1 MIVNECSVNC
11 MRAGLPL
18 CGATG
23 VIVSIFSFFVFQNHV
38 DLGRGHQAQQPSLW
52 LSPTP
57 SPPSN
62 VCVCSSLLNELCTG
76 LRACHV
82 SVIVFGS
89 VALGLYLF
97 TTQLCTDT
105 YSSHVWFERRL
116 IL

>member
-57 SPPSN
+57 SPPSVDSDVEDSDQN
-62 VCVCSSLLNELCTG
+62 SITAEVTTTARHEEPQTLSLFLFFFFFQSLCQSCNDG
-76 LRACHV
+76 
-82 SVIVFGS
+82 
-89 VALGLYLF
+89 
-97 TTQLCTDT
+97 
-105 YSSHVWFERRL
+105 
-116 IL
+116 